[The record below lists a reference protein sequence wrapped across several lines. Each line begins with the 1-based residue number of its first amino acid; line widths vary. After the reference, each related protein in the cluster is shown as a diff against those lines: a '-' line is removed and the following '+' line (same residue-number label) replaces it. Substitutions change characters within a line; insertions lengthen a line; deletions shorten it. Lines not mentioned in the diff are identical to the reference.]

1 MLVSTNCIDKYPM
14 RNKIVE
20 KTLVYSIKSLREIR
34 QIKQGAIASNLFVD
48 QSVYSRMENMEIPL
62 TMTKIHTICCYLAFD
77 TLTFLSIVLIVSE
90 FYQINN
96 QLPDKDSIKSLIIEI
111 LNEDLVLNFN
121 QISTIRLRVKIQL
134 IMQKLHKN
142 FVFH

>member
-1 MLVSTNCIDKYPM
+1 M

-121 QISTIRLRVKIQL
+121 QISTIRL
-134 IMQKLHKN
+134 
-142 FVFH
+142 

>member
-1 MLVSTNCIDKYPM
+1 M

>member
-1 MLVSTNCIDKYPM
+1 M

-34 QIKQGAIASNLFVD
+34 HIKQGAIASYLFVD

-62 TMTKIHTICCYLAFD
+62 TMTKIHTICCNLAFD
-77 TLTFLSIVLIVSE
+77 TLTFLSIVLIISE

-96 QLPDKDSIKSLIIEI
+96 QLPDKDAIKSLFIEI

-121 QISTIRLRVKIQL
+121 QISTIQLRFKIQL

-142 FVFH
+142 FVFHQ